1 MIKDKLKKQEIGTV
15 IKQDILESLVNTA
28 YLGIGSNLGSRK
40 NYIERA
46 KYLIKN
52 LNIHIVKSS
61 SIYET
66 PSWPNSI
73 HPKYFNV
80 VIKIKTK
87 LNPQNLFVKI
97 KEIEKKL
104 GRTKSKKNSPRT
116 CDIDIIDFNNQI
128 MNFKYNNMNFT
139 VPHKKLSYRNFV
151 LFPLHE
157 IIPKWKH
164 PKTKEKIDTLIDKLS
179 EDDRK
184 SILKVNKS

>member
-1 MIKDKLKKQEIGTV
+1 M

-73 HPKYFNV
+73 HPKYFNA

-116 CDIDIIDFNNQI
+116 CDIDIIDFNGEIFDFKVNQQKLTI
-128 MNFKYNNMNFT
+128 
-139 VPHKKLSYRNFV
+139 PHPRLIDRNFV
-151 LFPLHE
+151 LFPLFE
-157 IIPKWKH
+157 IDKNWKH
-164 PKTKEKIDTLIDKLS
+164 PQKKSKIIDLIDNLGMNSLRAIKQ
-179 EDDRK
+179 
-184 SILKVNKS
+184 I